1 MSWTILTRRVYSLF
15 VFKHMVKVKDIASAI
30 ERVAPLQL
38 QEDYDNAGYQ
48 VGNPEAEVS
57 RILTCIDITEKTVE
71 KAIASGCQLIVA
83 HHPLLFRAVKKI
95 TPNDYISRTIMK
107 AIKADITLYAA
118 HTNLDNAFGGV
129 NYKIAERLGLNDVK
143 ILAPLPS
150 SRLSGVANADKCGS
164 GIIGILEEPLSAKD
178 FVEKVRETF
187 HCECIRTNGIEQKTV
202 KRVALCGGSGS
213 EFISDAERQ
222 GADVFL
228 SGEIGYHRFFGHD
241 DILIVEAGHY
251 ETEQYTKDLLKE
263 IIEKEYPEVTII
275 VD

>member
-1 MSWTILTRRVYSLF
+1 MRRVYSLF
-15 VFKHMVKVKDIASAI
+15 VFKHMAKVKDIVSAI

-57 RILTCIDITEKTVE
+57 RILTCLDITEKTVE

-95 TPNDYISRTIMK
+95 TPDDYISRTIMK

-129 NYKIAERLGLNDVK
+129 NYKIADKLGLNNVK
-143 ILAPLPS
+143 TLAPLPS
-150 SRLSGVANADKCGS
+150 SRLYGLANADKCGS
-164 GIIGILEEPLSAKD
+164 GVIGILGEPLSAKD
-178 FVEKVRETF
+178 FVEKVRDTF
-187 HCECIRTNGIEQKTV
+187 HCECIRTNGIEQKNI

-213 EFISDAERQ
+213 EFISEAEKQ
-222 GADVFL
+222 CADVFL

-263 IIEKEYPEVTII
+263 IIEKDYPEVTIM